1 MKTGIS
7 IWNAVIRH
15 SGIWY
20 PVTSLHVLLKKD
32 AMPDSESTIQVKPYS
47 WTLNMLSH
55 N

>member
-32 AMPDSESTIQVKPYS
+32 AIAGFGVNNTGKAVF
-47 WTLNMLSH
+47 LVL
-55 N
+55 